1 MNDIQ
6 KIELEMLNELNTIAL
21 ANRIN
26 YYLGYGSVLGAV
38 RSNSFIPWD
47 TDIDVIVEY
56 DQYEKLCECLSR
68 ELSER
73 YCLVSYKLD
82 SSYDSL
88 KARIYIVGEDHHN
101 IHIDIFPLIGLP
113 DGKFIQRIIAIIAR
127 LIYKTYYVKLLP
139 LNIHSDRKK
148 IYIVKLLKIIGKI
161 FSRKFLVMCFE
172 FICNRYSTSESNYF
186 LNSCGSY
193 GFREIIPRSY
203 LGNGIMI
210 NFETLMV
217 PIPAMYDQYL
227 KHFYGQDYI
236 VPKKSNYLS

>member
-1 MNDIQ
+1 MGNVITYGTFDLLHYGHINLLRRA
-6 KIELEMLNELNTIAL
+6 KELGEYLIVAL
-21 ANRIN
+21 
-26 YYLGYGSVLGAV
+26 S
-38 RSNSFIPWD
+38 
-47 TDIDVIVEY
+47 
-56 DQYEKLCECLSR
+56 
-68 ELSER
+68 
-73 YCLVSYKLD
+73 
-82 SSYDSL
+82 
-88 KARIYIVGEDHHN
+88 
-101 IHIDIFPLIGLP
+101 
-113 DGKFIQRIIAIIAR
+113 
-127 LIYKTYYVKLLP
+127 
-139 LNIHSDRKK
+139 
-148 IYIVKLLKIIGKI
+148 KLLKIIGKI

-236 VPKKSNYLS
+236 VPKKSNYLSQ